1 MTAGVRI
8 LRYLKRTQKLGLEY
22 TTDNERKFR
31 KAYSATNGD
40 LDDCITF
47 CDADWAAD
55 TVTMKSTS
63 GICVYFRGVALLWSS
78 RKQSI
83 VATSTAA
90 AEYCAIHDAIELTKG
105 HGFLAA
111 LVPDSPDLPR
121 IFNDN
126 QSAL

>member
-1 MTAGVRI
+1 M
-8 LRYLKRTQKLGLEY
+8 GLVY
-22 TTDNERKFR
+22 TLDNESKFR
-31 KAYSATNGD
+31 AAYGKPNGD

-55 TVTMKSTS
+55 TTTMKSTS

-78 RKQSI
+78 RRQSI

-111 LVPDSPDLPR
+111 LVPGSPDLPS
-121 IFNDN
+121 IYNDN